1 MVFFG
6 SLRCPVAAGRYVIID
21 EFLRGYKKVV
31 SLGCQLN
38 WSSFVI
44 ECLFVSGVYSLVRFI
59 YIHFNVLFLILIVYI
74 FNIYFFCPNPARIPG
89 PRCQVLVYRKCCLCN
104 PLSFINALAQKD
116 STQFF
121 KTPFLCTN
129 TALLNITTT
138 NSFIYKVTRKKKT
151 ISNTLQKIHD
161 WSHVKFLSDHINPS
175 PNIWESST
183 MHIYNFY

>member
-121 KTPFLCTN
+121 KTPF
-129 TALLNITTT
+129 
-138 NSFIYKVTRKKKT
+138 F
-151 ISNTLQKIHD
+151 
-161 WSHVKFLSDHINPS
+161 
-175 PNIWESST
+175 
-183 MHIYNFY
+183 MH